1 MERRGER
8 SRTII
13 SANLRD
19 FCHNSMGNSPW
30 NLLGLRRERHPA
42 ALAVEGANML
52 TLINAMLR
60 FGKGSF

>member
-30 NLLGLRRERHPA
+30 NLLGWRRERHPA
-42 ALAVEGANML
+42 ALAVAGANMS

>member
-13 SANLRD
+13 SADHRD
-19 FCHNSMGNSPW
+19 SYHNSKENSPW
-30 NLLGLRRERHPA
+30 NLLGWRRERLPA
-42 ALAVEGANML
+42 ALAFEGANML